1 MQFVFDR
8 PLISN
13 EPIPSIPEMNTL
25 LLPTVTTNKGPL
37 FRFFGYRISAVFL
50 LVLSMI
56 FLDGRSP
63 LKAGQSVRILTSR
76 DAALV
81 GQTHQFHIDLRYPGA
96 ATRVTALVQKPGDR
110 HWTTLAQNAPRA
122 GSTPY
127 ISWRPDRVGSH
138 TVRVDVVTPGE
149 REIRKTKRIEVV
161 EDRVS
166 LSITGGRAA
175 LGSSVILVANY
186 SGGEQNR
193 SLAFS
198 VKYDDDNRWQSIRG
212 GSTKNS
218 IRWFPARSGRAEVRV
233 QATDSRG
240 HRIEGF
246 SRVFVNDAP
255 RPVRMTGR
263 PPGAGGFPPF
273 RNLITIDQSE
283 GIAGAPRTLTLHL
296 HGEARANRRILIRF
310 RHVTRNRSWV
320 VHRENS
326 DRLIVPWTPWHAGE
340 YRIEAS
346 IESAN
351 GEGDF
356 REEIHFRAI
365 DPRR

>member
-1 MQFVFDR
+1 M
-8 PLISN
+8 
-13 EPIPSIPEMNTL
+13 
-25 LLPTVTTNKGPL
+25 
-37 FRFFGYRISAVFL
+37 FRFFGYRISAVVL
-50 LVLSMI
+50 LVFSI
-56 FLDGRSP
+56 VIVDGRS
-63 LKAGQSVRILTSR
+63 LLHAGQSVRILTGR

-122 GSTPY
+122 GSVPY
-127 ISWRPDRVGSH
+127 ISWRPDRVGFH
-138 TVRVDVVTPGE
+138 TLRVDVVTPGE

-161 EDRVS
+161 EDGVT
-166 LSITGGRAA
+166 LNVTGGRAA

-212 GSTKNS
+212 GSTRNS
-218 IRWFPARSGRAEVRV
+218 IRWFPARSGRAELRV

-255 RPVRMTGR
+255 RPVRMTGT
-263 PPGAGGFPPF
+263 PGGKGFPPF
-273 RNLITIDQSE
+273 RNLITVDQSE
-283 GIAGAPRTLTLHL
+283 GMAGVPRTLTLHL
-296 HGEARANRRILIRF
+296 HGEARANRRIQIRF
-310 RHVTRNRSWV
+310 RHVTRDSSWV

-326 DRLIVPWTPWHAGE
+326 DRLVVPWTPWHPGE
-340 YRIEAS
+340 YRIEAR
-346 IESAN
+346 IESAD
-351 GEGDF
+351 GSGDF
-356 REEIHFRAI
+356 REEIRFRAM